1 MGRERAIL
9 IAGPTASGK
18 SALAMRLAERHDGVV
33 INADSMAVYR
43 DLAVLTGRPD
53 AADLARVPHRLYGHR
68 NAAEP
73 YSVGIWLAEVEGEIC
88 RARDS
93 GAVPVVVGGT
103 GLFFKALTQGLS
115 AIPAVP
121 DAVRARV
128 RDEAAGERPE
138 ALHARL
144 AALDPLTA
152 AGLRPTDPQR
162 VVRALEVFAAT
173 GRPLAPFQAIRS
185 PPLLP
190 AARWVGVA
198 LTPEREE
205 LRRAIDARFD
215 RMMEMGALAEVER
228 LASRGLDPALPAMRA
243 LGVPP
248 LLAHLAGA
256 LSGEEAA
263 AQSKAGTRAYAKRQG
278 TFARQQLV
286 GFTAVA
292 PEGAEAVMEGLLDSR
307 RGARRV
313 LPRGGGERDARR
325 PRS

>member
-1 MGRERAIL
+1 MGDRVDGGRVIL

-18 SALAMRLAERHDGVV
+18 SALAMRVAARRGGVV

-43 DLAVLTGRPD
+43 DLAILTGRPD

-68 NAAEP
+68 DAAEP
-73 YSVGIWLAEVEGEIC
+73 YSVGIWLGEAEAEIR
-88 RARDS
+88 RARAL

-121 DAVRARV
+121 DEVRAQV
-128 RDEAAGERPE
+128 RAEADGVAPE

-152 AGLRPTDPQR
+152 AALRPTDPQR
-162 VVRALEVFAAT
+162 IVRALEVFAAT
-173 GRPLAPFQAIRS
+173 GRPLAAFQASRS
-185 PPLLP
+185 APVLGEGS
-190 AARWVGVA
+190 WVGVA
-198 LTPEREE
+198 LTPGRDG

-215 RMMEMGALAEVER
+215 RMMEAGALAEAER
-228 LASRGLDPALPAMRA
+228 LAGRALNPALPALRA

-256 LSGEEAA
+256 LSLADA
-263 AQSKAGTRAYAKRQG
+263 VARSKAETRAYAKRQD
-278 TFARQQLV
+278 TFARHQLA
-286 GFTAVA
+286 GFTAVE
-292 PEGAEAVMEGLLDSR
+292 PERAEEAISDPG
-307 RGARRV
+307 
-313 LPRGGGERDARR
+313 
-325 PRS
+325 